1 MAINPI
7 TYEEMREIFAEYFGG
22 KGGGVGASGNSAG
35 NTSSKNR
42 GSQRSADLGAE
53 FEKLMAESR
62 KVSDA
67 MSKSNRLYMNSHK
80 AHRDFA
86 DAVYEN
92 KRALSAL
99 ERELEAVQSGA
110 KQLTAEQKKELEARV
125 KSHRSVK
132 DGVDAQEIFKS
143 NLDKGSSAT
152 LRFSAGIIG
161 AASSIAGAIQGSA
174 SGFGIASSM
183 LTAGAEGVN
192 SAITTAGTG
201 AQAAGGMLMRA
212 GGGAKIAGVAL
223 MGLGTIA
230 NTVGPMLLNA
240 FKAVNGI
247 VTSEGERLLSSYK
260 TATSAGA
267 ILADGANDM
276 QASLKGS
283 VYSLNDY
290 SEMVKANAGLLSQ
303 SNMGVGQASMLFGR
317 VNKELGPT
325 SKALVAL
332 GVDFKDQGAIIAE
345 VVADMRRRDPNAEIN
360 EKVVAQRT
368 RDYAINLATLSNL
381 TGESAS
387 ALREANKE
395 TTGQMAFQQFLNG
408 LGEQGPAVEQAFKA
422 LSPAVAKN
430 VSDIINFGGVINKQ
444 GAVMSATNPAL
455 ASMQNELAAAAKS
468 GQLNQQLAEEI
479 QAKYKNQI
487 NDRMMSDRG
496 LALAMAAPESNI
508 AALGVESMK
517 TRDHIMKMGTAAEAR
532 AAAEKQLA
540 DAEAKLKSGQS
551 VAGDLTGTFVTMN
564 GLGQELKTTLTN
576 TVISSGLLELYTDAL
591 KKAVK
596 EIPEAVSKM
605 KDEMLSGG
613 FSLKDALIATG
624 AAIAAAT
631 SFIKPTTAAPATP
644 AAPTPMGRGAP
655 SSAGAT
661 GGISAELAEAAKN
674 IKSAN
679 PGMTS
684 QQALEAAR
692 KAASS
697 ATATPTPPPA
707 TAEPTAPKGRMS
719 GARVLGPAV
728 AVGVEG
734 YISYEQWQEAERLKK
749 EGVISAEEANKRKGK
764 AAGGGIG
771 GAGGAI
777 GGAAYGASLGIA
789 GGPIGIAVGG
799 ILGGIIGG
807 LVGRSVGEAAGG
819 AVAGAISTPSAN
831 TAPGTTTVP
840 GQRTTPPATA
850 TPTPVQTP
858 PATAAP
864 VPAVPARPP
873 GPTSMVPE
881 DLRQLASSVQVGT
894 YTGII
899 TGLAAATP
907 QLTQSINNASQFAM
921 NAALNPAKDFLTQV
935 TAASESL
942 KAARNVAPAPTEQ
955 AAVDP
960 AKTPM
965 GQLLVV
971 AQEQA
976 AQIRKLVEQ
985 QESMMA
991 FYRTSER
998 LQTEATVALNNS
1010 NDTLSKISRSL
1021 T

>member
-192 SAITTAGTG
+192 SAVTTVGTG
-201 AQAAGGMLMRA
+201 FQSAGGYMMRA
-212 GGGAKIAGVAL
+212 GSGAKVAGVAL
-223 MGLGTIA
+223 MGLGTIF
-230 NTVGPMLLNA
+230 NTVGPMMLNA

-395 TTGQMAFQQFLNG
+395 TTGQMAFQQFLHG
-408 LGEQGPAVEQAFKA
+408 LGEQGPIVEQAFKSLDQA
-422 LSPAVAKN
+422 TARN
-430 VSDIINFGGVINKQ
+430 VSDIINYGGVLNKQ
-444 GAVMSATNPAL
+444 GALMTATNPAL
-455 ASMQNELAAAAKS
+455 ASMTQELAAATRS
-468 GQLNQQLAEEI
+468 GQLNQKMAEEI
-479 QAKYKNQI
+479 QAKYKDQI

-496 LALAMAAPESNI
+496 LALAIGAPESNI
-508 AALGVESMK
+508 ASLGVESMK
-517 TRDHIMKMGTAAEAR
+517 TRNHIMQMGTAAEAR

-591 KKAVK
+591 QKAVK
-596 EIPEAVSKM
+596 EIPEAISKM
-605 KDEMLSGG
+605 KAEMMSGG
-613 FSLKDALIATG
+613 FSLTDALIGVGVT
-624 AAIAAAT
+624 IASIASNLA
-631 SFIKPTTAAPATP
+631 KTTPAVPATP
-644 AAPTPMGRGAP
+644 ATMGRGAP
-655 SSAGAT
+655 AT
-661 GGISAELAEAAKN
+661 GGTAPAPTATSAATTAEYNRLRA
-674 IKSAN
+674 AN
-679 PGMTS
+679 PSMT
-684 QQALEAAR
+684 AREAWNTASSTTR
-692 KAASS
+692 AAS
-697 ATATPTPPPA
+697 AATPTPP
-707 TAEPTAPKGRMS
+707 AEPTAPRGKVS
-719 GARVLGPAV
+719 GAGRVLGPAV

-734 YISYEQWQEAERLKK
+734 YVSYEQWQEAERLKK
-749 EGVISAEEANKRKGK
+749 EGVISAEEAKKRK
-764 AAGGGIG
+764 AQAIAGGVAGTGGALAGAAIGAKLGLLGGPAAWITVPAGALIG
-771 GAGGAI
+771 GALGAW
-777 GGAAYGASLGIA
+777 G
-789 GGPIGIAVGG
+789 
-799 ILGGIIGG
+799 
-807 LVGRSVGEAAGG
+807 GRSAGEAA
-819 AVAGAISTPSAN
+819 AGAISTPSAN

>member
-1 MAINPI
+1 
-7 TYEEMREIFAEYFGG
+7 
-22 KGGGVGASGNSAG
+22 
-35 NTSSKNR
+35 
-42 GSQRSADLGAE
+42 
-53 FEKLMAESR
+53 
-62 KVSDA
+62 
-67 MSKSNRLYMNSHK
+67 
-80 AHRDFA
+80 
-86 DAVYEN
+86 
-92 KRALSAL
+92 
-99 ERELEAVQSGA
+99 
-110 KQLTAEQKKELEARV
+110 
-125 KSHRSVK
+125 
-132 DGVDAQEIFKS
+132 
-143 NLDKGSSAT
+143 
-152 LRFSAGIIG
+152 
-161 AASSIAGAIQGSA
+161 
-174 SGFGIASSM
+174 
-183 LTAGAEGVN
+183 
-192 SAITTAGTG
+192 
-201 AQAAGGMLMRA
+201 
-212 GGGAKIAGVAL
+212 
-223 MGLGTIA
+223 
-230 NTVGPMLLNA
+230 
-240 FKAVNGI
+240 
-247 VTSEGERLLSSYK
+247 
-260 TATSAGA
+260 
-267 ILADGANDM
+267 
-276 QASLKGS
+276 
-283 VYSLNDY
+283 
-290 SEMVKANAGLLSQ
+290 
-303 SNMGVGQASMLFGR
+303 
-317 VNKELGPT
+317 
-325 SKALVAL
+325 
-332 GVDFKDQGAIIAE
+332 
-345 VVADMRRRDPNAEIN
+345 
-360 EKVVAQRT
+360 
-368 RDYAINLATLSNL
+368 
-381 TGESAS
+381 
-387 ALREANKE
+387 
-395 TTGQMAFQQFLNG
+395 
-408 LGEQGPAVEQAFKA
+408 
-422 LSPAVAKN
+422 
-430 VSDIINFGGVINKQ
+430 
-444 GAVMSATNPAL
+444 
-455 ASMQNELAAAAKS
+455 
-468 GQLNQQLAEEI
+468 LNQQLAEEI

-532 AAAEKQLA
+532 AAAEKQIA

-551 VAGDLTGTFVTMN
+551 VAGDLTATFVTMN

-591 KKAVK
+591 QKAVK

-605 KDEMLSGG
+605 KAEMLSGG
-613 FSLKDALIATG
+613 FGLKDALIATG

-631 SFIKPTTAAPATP
+631 SFIKPTTAAPAAP

-655 SSAGAT
+655 SSAGAA

-707 TAEPTAPKGRMS
+707 TAEPTAPRGKVS
-719 GARVLGPAV
+719 GAGRVLGPAV

-734 YISYEQWQEAERLKK
+734 YVSYEQWQEAERLKK
-749 EGVISAEEANKRKGK
+749 EGVISAEEAKKRK
-764 AAGGGIG
+764 AQAVAGGVGGTGGALAGAAIGAKLGLLGGPAAWITVPAGALIG
-771 GAGGAI
+771 GALGAW
-777 GGAAYGASLGIA
+777 G
-789 GGPIGIAVGG
+789 
-799 ILGGIIGG
+799 
-807 LVGRSVGEAAGG
+807 GRSAGEAA
-819 AVAGAISTPSAN
+819 AGAISTPSAN

-960 AKTPM
+960 AKTPI